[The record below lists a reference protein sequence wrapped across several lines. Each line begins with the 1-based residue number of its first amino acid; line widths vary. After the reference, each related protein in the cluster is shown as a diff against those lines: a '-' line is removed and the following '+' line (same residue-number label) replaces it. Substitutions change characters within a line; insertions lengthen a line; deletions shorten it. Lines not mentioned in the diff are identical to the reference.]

1 MTYGRESEVS
11 LGSFLRSPVWL
22 LSRPP
27 QPNPEDKALQELQ
40 ELFGANLR
48 AARQSRDM
56 TQDDLSRAS
65 GTARTYI
72 SLVEK
77 GQKNLMMATAVS
89 LASAVGKTVPELLLP
104 LGQAAE
110 SPPQLIPASGVM
122 PHEEGAL
129 AVELPAGQAF
139 EVALDASKKFG
150 RAVPLIEPRTREVKA
165 VVPKP

>member
-1 MTYGRESEVS
+1 V
-11 LGSFLRSPVWL
+11 
-22 LSRPP
+22 LSRPRP
-27 QPNPEDKALQELQ
+27 SNPEDKALQELQ

-77 GQKNLMMATAVS
+77 GHKNLMMATAVS
-89 LASAVGKTVPELLLP
+89 LAKAVGKTVPELLQP
-104 LGQAAE
+104 LGQAPESAAE
-110 SPPQLIPASGVM
+110 LIPSSGVM
-122 PHEEGAL
+122 PHQEGTL
-129 AVELPAGQAF
+129 AIELPAGQAF
-139 EVALDASKKFG
+139 EVALDASKKLG
-150 RAVPLIEPRTREVKA
+150 RAVPLIESRTREIRA